1 MWRLER
7 GDYAHSSELHTDGA
21 HHGSRRTRTRASGA
35 GRKRKTKAGGCARGP
50 DACLVTVT
58 ALPLGMTLD
67 VGELSARE
75 KNSPSHTTH
84 QKHGLSAPRVPGTT
98 QAGGGKARRGLT
110 VYSAGDLNDRTS
122 ISPTSVE
129 SRTHA
134 AALWRSQR
142 RGTCGCAGGELNTSV
157 GTVFLQRCSR
167 SMLPGGATPRSFWP
181 CTYGWGRANCSA
193 DGTRPFAPVCM
204 PYTALDLDG
213 WGRWRSLHPPRPQPS
228 PSV

>member
-1 MWRLER
+1 MWS
-7 GDYAHSSELHTDGA
+7 GDYAHIAASYILTALITVHGVREHEQAERDENEKKLKGA
-21 HHGSRRTRTRASGA
+21 RARSRRVSRHSTWSSHTR
-35 GRKRKTKAGGCARGP
+35 K
-50 DACLVTVT
+50 
-58 ALPLGMTLD
+58 
-67 VGELSARE
+67 

-110 VYSAGDLNDRTS
+110 VGLMLVRSFR
-122 ISPTSVE
+122 SPAEYTVE

-167 SMLPGGATPRSFWP
+167 SMLPGRATPRSFWP

>member
-1 MWRLER
+1 VWSAETTHIAASYILTALITVHGVREHEQAERDENEKQKLE
-7 GDYAHSSELHTDGA
+7 GA
-21 HHGSRRTRTRASGA
+21 R
-35 GRKRKTKAGGCARGP
+35 ARGP

-58 ALPLGMTLD
+58 ALPLG
-67 VGELSARE
+67 ELRARE

>member
-1 MWRLER
+1 MSCGAETTR
-7 GDYAHSSELHTDGA
+7 DYAHIAASYILTA
-21 HHGSRRTRTRASGA
+21 LITVHGVREHEQAEWDENE
-35 GRKRKTKAGGCARGP
+35 KKAEGCARAVP
-50 DACLVTVT
+50 TRVSSQSQHFHLESSVHAKKTV
-58 ALPLGMTLD
+58 
-67 VGELSARE
+67 R
-75 KNSPSHTTH
+75 HTRHTK
-84 QKHGLSAPRVPGTT
+84 KHGLSAPRVPGTT

-110 VYSAGDLNDRTS
+110 VGLMLVRSFR
-122 ISPTSVE
+122 SPAEYTVE

-167 SMLPGGATPRSFWP
+167 SMLPGRATPRSFWP